1 MVGAEGPHGRGHMR
15 KLSLA
20 LALLVAPAL
29 QAQGNAGPA
38 APPAAGRVGPMMGPG
53 GDVAS
58 FLLSHTGELKLSDQQ
73 VTRLAAIARR
83 SADRRQAV
91 MRSMDSLMARGP
103 QRRDSAG
110 RGRFAPSPE
119 LRATA
124 ERLRDQRHAD
134 LRDALGVLTPDQQA
148 TAWELS
154 AMRAGS
160 WMARGP
166 MPGGFGRRGGP
177 GGPGPRFRGGPPPR
191 DGRGAQEAPDGP
203 GPGT

>member
-1 MVGAEGPHGRGHMR
+1 MR
-15 KLSLA
+15 KLALA

-29 QAQGNAGPA
+29 QAQGTAGPGT
-38 APPAAGRVGPMMGPG
+38 PPAARGVGPMAGAPMGGPGG

-73 VTRLAAIARR
+73 VTRLAAISRR
-83 SADRRQAV
+83 SADRRQAA

-119 LRATA
+119 LRANA
-124 ERLRDQRHAD
+124 QRLRDQRHAD
-134 LRDALGVLTPDQQA
+134 LREALGVLTPDQQA

-154 AMRAGS
+154 AMRGGAR
-160 WMARGP
+160 MARGGP
-166 MPGGFGRRGGP
+166 MPGGFGRGRGFGR
-177 GGPGPRFRGGPPPR
+177 PGPQFRGGPAPR
-191 DGRGAQEAPDGP
+191 DGRGGAREAPDNSGP
-203 GPGT
+203 GA

>member
-1 MVGAEGPHGRGHMR
+1 MR

-29 QAQGNAGPA
+29 HAQGNAGPG
-38 APPAAGRVGPMMGPG
+38 APPPERLGPMAGAPIAGPG

-58 FLLSHTGELKLSDQQ
+58 FLLAHTGELKLSDQQ
-73 VTRLAAIARR
+73 VTRLAAISRR
-83 SADRRQAV
+83 SADRRQAA

-119 LRATA
+119 LRTNAQ
-124 ERLRDQRHAD
+124 RLRDQRHAD
-134 LRDALGVLTPDQQA
+134 LREALGVLTPDQQA

-154 AMRAGS
+154 AMRGGAR
-160 WMARGP
+160 MARGGP
-166 MPGGFGRRGGP
+166 MPGGFGRGRGFGS
-177 GGPGPRFRGGPPPR
+177 PGPQFRGGPAPR
-191 DGRGAQEAPDGP
+191 DGRGGAREAPDNSGP
-203 GPGT
+203 GA

>member
-1 MVGAEGPHGRGHMR
+1 MR

-29 QAQGNAGPA
+29 H
-38 APPAAGRVGPMMGPG
+38 APPTVGPGTPPADRQVGPMVGGPG

-58 FLLSHTGELKLSDQQ
+58 FLLSHTGELKLNDQQ

-154 AMRAGS
+154 AMRGGAR
-160 WMARGP
+160 MARGP
-166 MPGGFGRRGGP
+166 MPGGFGWRGGP
-177 GGPGPRFRGGPPPR
+177 GGPAPRFRGGPPPR
-191 DGRGAQEAPDGP
+191 GGRGGGVREAPDSTGP
-203 GPGT
+203 GA

>member
-1 MVGAEGPHGRGHMR
+1 MR

-20 LALLVAPAL
+20 LALLLAPAL
-29 QAQGNAGPA
+29 QAQGRAAPA
-38 APPAAGRVGPMMGPG
+38 APPAARRAGPIMGPPGGPG

-83 SADRRQAV
+83 SAERRQAT
-91 MRSMDSLMARGP
+91 MRTMDSLMARGP

-119 LRATA
+119 LRANA
-124 ERLRDQRHAD
+124 ERLRDERHAD
-134 LRDALGVLTPDQQA
+134 LREALGVLTPDQQA

-154 AMRAGS
+154 AMRGGA

-166 MPGGFGRRGGP
+166 MSGGFGRW
-177 GGPGPRFRGGPPPR
+177 
-191 DGRGAQEAPDGP
+191 
-203 GPGT
+203 

>member
-1 MVGAEGPHGRGHMR
+1 MR
-15 KLSLA
+15 KLSFA
-20 LALLVAPAL
+20 LALLLAPAL
-29 QAQGNAGPA
+29 QAQGTAGPGGP
-38 APPAAGRVGPMMGPG
+38 PPARVGPMTGAPTGPG

-58 FLLSHTGELKLSDQQ
+58 FLLAHTGELKLSDQQ

-83 SADRRQAV
+83 SADRRQTA
-91 MRSMDSLMARGP
+91 MRSMDSAMARGP

-134 LRDALGVLTPDQQA
+134 LREALGVLTPDQQA

-154 AMRAGS
+154 AMRGGA

-177 GGPGPRFRGGPPPR
+177 EGPAPRFRGGPSPR
-191 DGRGAQEAPDGP
+191 GDGRGAPREAPEPP
-203 GPGT
+203 GSGA

>member
-1 MVGAEGPHGRGHMR
+1 MR

-29 QAQGNAGPA
+29 QAQGTAGPA
-38 APPAAGRVGPMMGPG
+38 APPAVGRVGPTGPVGPG

-58 FLLSHTGELKLSDQQ
+58 FLLSHTGELELSDQQ

-83 SADRRQAV
+83 SADRRQAA
-91 MRSMDSLMARGP
+91 MRSMDSAMARP
-103 QRRDSAG
+103 RRDSAS

-124 ERLRDQRHAD
+124 QRLRDQRHSD

-154 AMRAGS
+154 AMRGGAR
-160 WMARGP
+160 MARGP

-177 GGPGPRFRGGPPPR
+177 AGPGPRFRGAPAPR
-191 DGRGAQEAPDGP
+191 GDGRGGPREAPDNSGP
-203 GPGT
+203 GV

>member
-1 MVGAEGPHGRGHMR
+1 MR

-20 LALLVAPAL
+20 LALLLAPAL
-29 QAQGNAGPA
+29 QAQGTAAPA
-38 APPAAGRVGPMMGPG
+38 APPAVGRAGPIMGPPGGPG
-53 GDVAS
+53 GDAAS

-83 SADRRQAV
+83 SAERRQAT
-91 MRSMDSLMARGP
+91 MRTMDSLMARGP
-103 QRRDSAG
+103 QRRDSVG
-110 RGRFAPSPE
+110 RGRFGPSPE
-119 LRATA
+119 LRANA

-154 AMRAGS
+154 ATRGGA

-177 GGPGPRFRGGPPPR
+177 GAPGPGFRGGPAPR
-191 DGRGAQEAPDGP
+191 GGGPGPVREAPDNAGP
-203 GPGT
+203 GA

>member
-1 MVGAEGPHGRGHMR
+1 MR
-15 KLSLA
+15 RLSLA
-20 LALLVAPAL
+20 LALLMAPAL

-38 APPAAGRVGPMMGPG
+38 APPPSVRGGPMGPMMGAPTGPG

-58 FLLSHTGELKLSDQQ
+58 FLLGHTGELKLSDQQ

-83 SADRRQAV
+83 SADRRQST
-91 MRSMDSLMARGP
+91 MRTMDSLMSRGS
-103 QRRDSAG
+103 QRRDSAA

-124 ERLRDQRHAD
+124 ERLREQRHTD

-154 AMRAGS
+154 AMRGGS

-166 MPGGFGRRGGP
+166 IPGGLGGRMGP
-177 GGPGPRFRGGPPPR
+177 GRTGPRFRGGQGPR
-191 DGRGAQEAPDGP
+191 DGRGSVRAPDGA
-203 GPGT
+203 GPGA

>member
-1 MVGAEGPHGRGHMR
+1 MR

-29 QAQGNAGPA
+29 QAQGTAAPA
-38 APPAAGRVGPMMGPG
+38 APPAVGRVGPMGPMGPG

-58 FLLSHTGELKLSDQQ
+58 FLLSHTGELELSDQQ

-83 SADRRQAV
+83 SADRRQAA
-91 MRSMDSLMARGP
+91 MRSMDSAMARGP
-103 QRRDSAG
+103 RRDSAG

-124 ERLRDQRHAD
+124 QRMRDQRHSD

-154 AMRAGS
+154 AMRGGA

-177 GGPGPRFRGGPPPR
+177 PGPGSRFRGGPFPR
-191 DGRGAQEAPDGP
+191 GDGRGGAREAPGNP
-203 GPGT
+203 GPGV

>member
-1 MVGAEGPHGRGHMR
+1 MR

-29 QAQGNAGPA
+29 QAQGTAGPA
-38 APPAAGRVGPMMGPG
+38 APPAVGRVGPTGPMGPG

-58 FLLSHTGELKLSDQQ
+58 FLLSHTGQLELNDQQ
-73 VTRLAAIARR
+73 VTRLAGIARR
-83 SADRRQAV
+83 STDRRQAA
-91 MRSMDSLMARGP
+91 MRSMDSAMTRGP
-103 QRRDSAG
+103 RRDSAG

-124 ERLRDQRHAD
+124 QRLRDQRHSD

-154 AMRAGS
+154 AMRGGA

-177 GGPGPRFRGGPPPR
+177 GGPGARFRGAPSPRGDGR
-191 DGRGAQEAPDGP
+191 DGAREVPANP
-203 GPGT
+203 GPGV

>member
-1 MVGAEGPHGRGHMR
+1 MR

-29 QAQGNAGPA
+29 QAQGTAGPA
-38 APPAAGRVGPMMGPG
+38 APPAVGRVGPTGPVGPG

-58 FLLSHTGELKLSDQQ
+58 FLLSHTGELELSDQQ

-83 SADRRQAV
+83 SADRRQAA
-91 MRSMDSLMARGP
+91 MRTMDSAMTRGP
-103 QRRDSAG
+103 QRRDTAG

-119 LRATA
+119 LRAA
-124 ERLRDQRHAD
+124 AQRLRDQRHSD

-154 AMRAGS
+154 AMRGGA

-177 GGPGPRFRGGPPPR
+177 AGPGSRFRGGPPPR
-191 DGRGAQEAPDGP
+191 GDGRDGAREAPGIP
-203 GPGT
+203 GPGV

>member
-1 MVGAEGPHGRGHMR
+1 MR
-15 KLSLA
+15 NLSLA
-20 LALLVAPAL
+20 LALLLAPAL
-29 QAQGNAGPA
+29 QAQGTAAPS
-38 APPAAGRVGPMMGPG
+38 APPAAGRAGPIMGPPGGPG

-83 SADRRQAV
+83 SAERRQAT
-91 MRSMDSLMARGP
+91 MRTMDSLMARGP

-119 LRATA
+119 LRANA

-154 AMRAGS
+154 AMRGGA

-166 MPGGFGRRGGP
+166 MPGGFGRWGGP
-177 GGPGPRFRGGPPPR
+177 GAPGPRFRGGPAPR
-191 DGRGAQEAPDGP
+191 GGGPGGAREAPDNSGP
-203 GPGT
+203 GA

>member
-1 MVGAEGPHGRGHMR
+1 
-15 KLSLA
+15 
-20 LALLVAPAL
+20 
-29 QAQGNAGPA
+29 
-38 APPAAGRVGPMMGPG
+38 MGPG

-58 FLLSHTGELKLSDQQ
+58 FLLAHTGELKLSDQQ

-83 SADRRQAV
+83 TADRRQAV
-91 MRSMDSLMARGP
+91 MRTMDSLMARGP

-119 LRATA
+119 LRANA

-154 AMRAGS
+154 AMRGGA

-166 MPGGFGRRGGP
+166 RPGGFGRERGP
-177 GGPGPRFRGGPPPR
+177 GGRGPQFRGGPAPR
-191 DGRGAQEAPDGP
+191 DGRGDGAREAPDAPAP
-203 GPGT
+203 GA

>member
-1 MVGAEGPHGRGHMR
+1 MR

-20 LALLVAPAL
+20 LALLFAPAL
-29 QAQGNAGPA
+29 HAQGNEAPG
-38 APPAAGRVGPMMGPG
+38 APPAAGPVGPMVGSPMGPGGG

-83 SADRRQAV
+83 SADRRQSA
-91 MRSMDSLMARGP
+91 MRTMDSLMARGP

-124 ERLRDQRHAD
+124 ERLRDQRHTD

-154 AMRAGS
+154 ARRGGA

-166 MPGGFGRRGGP
+166 MPGGFGRGRGP
-177 GGPGPRFRGGPPPR
+177 GMSGPQFRRAPAPR
-191 DGRGAQEAPDGP
+191 DGRGGGAREAPAAPAP
-203 GPGT
+203 GA

>member
-1 MVGAEGPHGRGHMR
+1 MR

-29 QAQGNAGPA
+29 QAQGTAGPA
-38 APPAAGRVGPMMGPG
+38 APPAVGRVGPTGPIGPG

-58 FLLSHTGELKLSDQQ
+58 FLLSHTGELELSDQQ

-83 SADRRQAV
+83 SADRRQAA
-91 MRSMDSLMARGP
+91 MRTMDSAMARGP

-110 RGRFAPSPE
+110 RGRFGASSE
-119 LRATA
+119 LRAEA
-124 ERLRDQRHAD
+124 QRLRDQRHSD
-134 LRDALGVLTPDQQA
+134 LLDALGVLTPDQQA

-154 AMRAGS
+154 AMRGGA

-166 MPGGFGRRGGP
+166 MPGFGRGGGPPGPGSRFRRAPAPRGDGRGGP
-177 GGPGPRFRGGPPPR
+177 REAPENTGPGV
-191 DGRGAQEAPDGP
+191 
-203 GPGT
+203 

>member
-1 MVGAEGPHGRGHMR
+1 MR
-15 KLSLA
+15 TLSLA

-29 QAQGNAGPA
+29 QAQGTAGPA
-38 APPAAGRVGPMMGPG
+38 APPAARPMGPMAGAPMGPG

-58 FLLSHTGELKLSDQQ
+58 FLLSHTGELKLNDQQ

-83 SADRRQAV
+83 SSDRRQEA
-91 MRSMDSLMARGP
+91 MRSMDSAMARRP

-134 LRDALGVLTPDQQA
+134 LREALSVLTPDQQA

-154 AMRAGS
+154 AMRGGA

-166 MPGGFGRRGGP
+166 LPGAFGRRGGP
-177 GGPGPRFRGGPPPR
+177 RS
-191 DGRGAQEAPDGP
+191 
-203 GPGT
+203 

>member
-1 MVGAEGPHGRGHMR
+1 MR

-29 QAQGNAGPA
+29 QAQGTAAPA
-38 APPAAGRVGPMMGPG
+38 APPAVGRVGPMGPMGPG

-83 SADRRQAV
+83 SADRRQAA
-91 MRSMDSLMARGP
+91 MRSMDSAMARGP
-103 QRRDSAG
+103 RRDSAG

-124 ERLRDQRHAD
+124 QRMRDQRHSD

-154 AMRAGS
+154 AMRGGA

-177 GGPGPRFRGGPPPR
+177 PGPDNRFRGGPAPR
-191 DGRGAQEAPDGP
+191 GDGRGGAREAPGNP
-203 GPGT
+203 GPGV